1 MRIHRITTALAAA
14 GLASLALVGCGSQ
27 TAGTGTTPGS
37 AGGTV
42 RPVGATA
49 TPSATA
55 SAAASAG
62 QDASVKRFTKVVRA
76 INNECRVTPSGRP
89 SEFPESDAE
98 PVDGGYGP
106 DNPPPT
112 RDGIGPDP
120 QSSEGPPRYDTTPLE
135 PRDYTEVP
143 LDAEIRCITGKHAD
157 RIRAGVGGK
166 GAADAEALR
175 AALLKL
181 DYPATRIHAMPARGG
196 APVVRVDLRIDSQAA
211 LEIVGL
217 RDGLV
222 IEPFGAVAD
231 PDLRITEV
239 KRG

>member
-27 TAGTGTTPGS
+27 TTGTGATPGS

-49 TPSATA
+49 SPSATA
-55 SAAASAG
+55 TAQDTASLR
-62 QDASVKRFTKVVRA
+62 RFTKVVRA
-76 INNECRVTPSGRP
+76 INNECRVTPPGRP

-98 PVDGGYGP
+98 LVDGGYGP

-112 RDGIGPDP
+112 QDGIGPDP
-120 QSSEGPPRYDTTPLE
+120 DSSEGPPVDYNSPLE

-143 LDAEIRCITGKHAD
+143 LDAEIRCITGRHAD
-157 RIRAGVGGK
+157 RIREGLGGK
-166 GAADAEALR
+166 GVADAQALR

-181 DYPATRIHAMPARGG
+181 DYPASRVHAMPARGG

-211 LEIVGL
+211 LEIVG
-217 RDGLV
+217 GPEGPV